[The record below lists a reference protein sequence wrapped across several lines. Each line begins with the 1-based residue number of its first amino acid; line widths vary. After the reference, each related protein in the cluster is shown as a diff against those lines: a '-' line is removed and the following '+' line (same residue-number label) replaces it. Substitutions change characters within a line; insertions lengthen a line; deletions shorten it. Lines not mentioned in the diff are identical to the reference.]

1 MLYKTVFV
9 GGTMYKLLFGKD
21 FPQLWEDMRRKPGCY
36 ASRLVFLLGPWF
48 TFWSVELLNKS
59 ELLKD
64 FESWQ
69 LLFNLV
75 WYYIIFAAWRLV
87 LGRLRRAAVSAAVT
101 CFVFGLVN
109 HYVLRFRGRILF
121 PADISGWR
129 TAANVLDGFD
139 LTADLWIKQA
149 AVVLAVYLFLVAVCP
164 AQKKREQLPRVG
176 GALLILSMVA
186 YTLVFFFTN
195 MLPALNI
202 YTQQWNTQK
211 NGFLF
216 NFSIALRYS
225 RVEKPQDY
233 SRQALT
239 ELMEQFPAVEEGQR
253 VRPANLI
260 VVMNEAL
267 ADMTIYDGLEALE
280 DPTPFLHSM
289 EENTVRGWLIPPVT
303 GGGTAATEFEF
314 LTGLSN
320 GFLPPHCV
328 AYQLYVKEAVP
339 SLAERMGEQGY
350 ETIAFHPYRASGW
363 NRPIVYDYLD
373 FDAQLYNT
381 DVEKPE
387 YVRNYISDRASY
399 EKVFSLTEKTGG
411 SPTFVFNVTMQNHSG
426 YAQGWRNLTR
436 REVLTEERIAAD
448 FDAQQ
453 YFALVR
459 ESDDALR
466 ELIGHYEQVEEPT
479 MVVFFGD
486 HQPSLK
492 KEFLDMI
499 SGVEA
504 GGALTT
510 EQNLQRYAVP
520 FFIWAN
526 YDIPEQRDVV
536 LSSNFLGARVAQMA
550 GLPQSGWMNFLLR
563 LSEQIPVVSPAGYVT
578 ADGQVT
584 DDPAK
589 LSDEQRQWLLWHE
602 QLCYCG
608 LRDMGEETKLFFGV
622 Q

>member
-1 MLYKTVFV
+1 
-9 GGTMYKLLFGKD
+9 MYRLLFGKD
-21 FPQLWEDMRRKPGCY
+21 FPQLWEDMRREPGCFL
-36 ASRLVFLLGPWF
+36 SRLVFLLGPWF
-48 TFWSVELLNKS
+48 TFWSVELLNQS
-59 ELLKD
+59 ELLRD

-69 LLFNLV
+69 LLFNMV
-75 WYYIIFAAWRLV
+75 WYYVIFAAWRLV
-87 LGRLRRAAVSAAVT
+87 LGRLRRAAAVASVT

-121 PADISGWR
+121 PADLSGWR

-139 LTADLWIKQA
+139 LSPDLWVKQA
-149 AVVLAVYLFLVAVCP
+149 AVVLVTYLFLAAVCP
-164 AQKKREQLPRVG
+164 AQKQRERLPRVG
-176 GALLILSMVA
+176 GAILAVSVVV
-186 YTLVFFFTN
+186 YTLAFFFTN

-225 RVEKPQDY
+225 RVEKPQGY
-233 SRQALT
+233 SASALA
-239 ELMEQFPAVEEGQR
+239 ELMEKFPATEGDGQA
-253 VRPANLI
+253 VRPQNLI
-260 VVMNEAL
+260 VVMNEAF
-267 ADMTIYDGLEALE
+267 ADMTVYDGLEVSE
-280 DPTPFLHSM
+280 DPTPFLHGM
-289 EENTVRGWLIPPVT
+289 DENTVRGWLIPPVT

-328 AYQLYVKEAVP
+328 AYQLYVEETVP
-339 SLAERMGEQGY
+339 ALSEWMGRQGY
-350 ETIAFHPYRASGW
+350 QTTAFHPYRASGW
-363 NRPIVYDYLD
+363 NRPIVYDHME

-381 DVEKPE
+381 DVENPQ

-399 EKVFSLTEKTGG
+399 EKVFSLTEEAG
-411 SPTFVFNVTMQNHSG
+411 SKPAFIFNVTMQNHSG
-426 YAQGWRNLTR
+426 YAQGWRNLTSW
-436 REVLTEERIAAD
+436 VALSEEQD
-448 FDAQQ
+448 KLDPDARQ
-453 YFALVR
+453 YFALMR

-466 ELIGHYEQVEEPT
+466 ELIGHYERVEEPT

-492 KEFLDMI
+492 KEFLDAI
-499 SGVEA
+499 SDVED
-504 GGALTT
+504 GAKLTA

-520 FFIWAN
+520 FFIWTN

-536 LSSNFLGARVAQMA
+536 LSSNFLGAKVAQLA
-550 GLPQSGWMNFLLR
+550 GLPRSGWMNFLAR
-563 LSEQIPVVSPAGYVT
+563 LSQRIPVVSPAGYVT
-578 ADGQVT
+578 ADGRVT
-584 DDPAK
+584 DDPTELTA
-589 LSDEQRQWLLWHE
+589 EQQQWLSWYE

-608 LRDMGEETKLFFGV
+608 LRDMREEAKPFFGV

>member
-1 MLYKTVFV
+1 
-9 GGTMYKLLFGKD
+9 MYRLLFGKD
-21 FPQLWEDMRRKPGCY
+21 FPQLWEDMCHKPGCFL
-36 ASRLVFLLGPWF
+36 SRLVFLLGPWF

-69 LLFNLV
+69 LLFNMV

-87 LGRLRRAAVSAAVT
+87 LGRLRRAAVAASVS
-101 CFVFGLVN
+101 CFAFGLVN

-139 LTADLWIKQA
+139 LTADLWVKQA
-149 AVVLAVYLFLVAVCP
+149 AIVLVAYLFFVAVCP
-164 AQKKREQLPRVG
+164 AQKKREKLPRMG
-176 GALLILSMVA
+176 GAILTISIVT
-186 YTLVFFFTN
+186 YTLAFFFTN

-233 SRQALT
+233 SRHALA
-239 ELMEQFPAVEEGQR
+239 ELMEQFPSVEGDTKA
-253 VRPANLI
+253 VRPTNLI
-260 VVMNEAL
+260 VVMNEAF
-267 ADMTIYDGLEALE
+267 ADMTVYDGLEVSE

-289 EENTVRGWLIPPVT
+289 DEDTVRGWLIPPVT

-328 AYQLYVKEAVP
+328 AYQLYVKETVP
-339 SLAERMGEQGY
+339 ALSKMMGELGY
-350 ETIAFHPYRASGW
+350 ETTAFHPYRASGW
-363 NRPIVYDYLD
+363 NRPVVYDYME
-373 FDAQLYNT
+373 FDVQLYET
-381 DVEKPE
+381 DVTDKER
-387 YVRNYISDRASY
+387 VRNYISDRCNY
-399 EKVFSLTEKTGG
+399 EKVFSLTEQAGG
-411 SPTFVFNVTMQNHSG
+411 DPAFIFNVTMQNHSG
-426 YAQGWRNLTR
+426 YAQGWRNLTPWVTLSG
-436 REVLTEERIAAD
+436 EQDKLD
-448 FDAQQ
+448 PDARQ
-453 YFALVR
+453 YFALMR

-466 ELIGHYEQVEEPT
+466 GLIEYYEQVEEPT

-492 KEFLDMI
+492 REFLNAI
-499 SGVEA
+499 SGVEE
-504 GGALTT
+504 GAKLTA

-520 FFIWAN
+520 FFIWTN

-536 LSSNFLGARVAQMA
+536 LSSNFLGAKVAQMA
-550 GLPQSGWMNFLLR
+550 GLPQSGWMNFLSQ
-563 LSEQIPVVSPAGYVT
+563 LSEIMPVVSPAGYVT
-578 ADGQVT
+578 ADGQIT
-584 DDPAK
+584 ADTADLPP
-589 LSDEQRQWLLWHE
+589 EQRQWLLWYE

-608 LRDMGEETKLFFGV
+608 LRDMSEETKMFFDCIE
-622 Q
+622 